1 MKLTDRILLAW
12 KITERIDALEG
23 VVKKVEALDSVIDRL
38 ARFERSMPYAGVL
51 EQLAGRL
58 ERFEEIVKKIESP
71 EPLKPVSDG
80 KVQEVQQWNRLKLL
94 SKFVDLSDKAEEI
107 EKEWQR
113 IQQDE
118 HDFKFVFETSPQE
131 DTQAKYLYKK
141 GIADGVKWCLKR
153 FC

>member
-1 MKLTDRILLAW
+1 MSLTDRILLAW
-12 KITERIDALEG
+12 KITERIDTLEA
-23 VVKKVEALDSVIDRL
+23 VIQKVEYLDGVIERL
-38 ARFERSMPYAGVL
+38 SRFERAMPAVGIL
-51 EQLAGRL
+51 EQLASRL
-58 ERFEEIVKKIESP
+58 ERFEQIVKKIEAP
-71 EPLKPVSDG
+71 EPPKPVSDG

-118 HDFKFVFETSPQE
+118 HDYKFAFETSPQE
-131 DTQAKYLYKK
+131 ETQAKYLYKK